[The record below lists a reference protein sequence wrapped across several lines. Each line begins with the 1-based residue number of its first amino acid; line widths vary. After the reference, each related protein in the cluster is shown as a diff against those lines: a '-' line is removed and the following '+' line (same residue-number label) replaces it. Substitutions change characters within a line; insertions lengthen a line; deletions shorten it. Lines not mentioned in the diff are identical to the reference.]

1 MDKELLDSL
10 MKLQGVSIEYT
21 CIDDDKFQEFWTFII
36 KGLSPIHSV
45 GQMYGSEREA
55 HVKAETIVYNLLTQG
70 E

>member
-10 MKLQGVSIEYT
+10 MKLQGVSIEVDA
-21 CIDDDKFQEFWTFII
+21 IDDDNFQEFWTFTI

-55 HVKAETIVYNLLTQG
+55 HVKAETIVYKLLTQG